1 MAVKIKVL
9 MTITIDES
17 EYPIPVD
24 ERVDEEVEDSLKE
37 FFHDIEG
44 MRIKNIKIIT
54 ENTWR
59 TKKNYPQT
67 IKTL

>member
-17 EYPIPVD
+17 EYPMPVD

-54 ENTWR
+54 ENT
-59 TKKNYPQT
+59 
-67 IKTL
+67 